1 MKSLVSVILLN
12 SFVLSKNEYIGTVV
26 RKSDEVYSQETF
38 EHFSNSSWTQ
48 KKDNLKIKETAGE
61 QGHVLEMD
69 MKMTGDE
76 TGILETNVA
85 LPGDCDNVAILYI
98 SFKIFL
104 SGYNHSLSSTFND
117 PNPDLKWSL
126 TNLRIPDSPEL
137 TLTNLANLMA
147 SEGEWVSYKMEV
159 HINMDSNYLLR
170 LEMKAG
176 MLSHQVL
183 QFANSFQLHSLG
195 GYNFNNNNVYQHNN
209 VTCFERKHNH
219 INCSKFKRDSD

>member
-38 EHFSNSSWTQ
+38 EHFSNSSWT
-48 KKDNLKIKETAGE
+48 KIDDILKIKETAGE

-104 SGYNHSLSSTFND
+104 SGKVTKQHFF
-117 PNPDLKWSL
+117 
-126 TNLRIPDSPEL
+126 
-137 TLTNLANLMA
+137 
-147 SEGEWVSYKMEV
+147 EV
-159 HINMDSNYLLR
+159 CL
-170 LEMKAG
+170 
-176 MLSHQVL
+176 
-183 QFANSFQLHSLG
+183 
-195 GYNFNNNNVYQHNN
+195 NNNRLSLL
-209 VTCFERKHNH
+209 EELL
-219 INCSKFKRDSD
+219 

>member
-12 SFVLSKNEYIGTVV
+12 SFVLSKHEYIGTVV

-69 MKMTGDE
+69 MKMNGDE

-104 SGYNHSLSSTFND
+104 SG
-117 PNPDLKWSL
+117 K
-126 TNLRIPDSPEL
+126 
-137 TLTNLANLMA
+137 
-147 SEGEWVSYKMEV
+147 
-159 HINMDSNYLLR
+159 
-170 LEMKAG
+170 
-176 MLSHQVL
+176 
-183 QFANSFQLHSLG
+183 
-195 GYNFNNNNVYQHNN
+195 
-209 VTCFERKHNH
+209 VT
-219 INCSKFKRDSD
+219 

>member
-38 EHFSNSSWTQ
+38 EHFSNSSWT
-48 KKDNLKIKETAGE
+48 KIDDILKIKETAGD

-98 SFKIFL
+98 SFKIFM
-104 SGYNHSLSSTFND
+104 SG
-117 PNPDLKWSL
+117 K
-126 TNLRIPDSPEL
+126 
-137 TLTNLANLMA
+137 
-147 SEGEWVSYKMEV
+147 
-159 HINMDSNYLLR
+159 
-170 LEMKAG
+170 
-176 MLSHQVL
+176 
-183 QFANSFQLHSLG
+183 
-195 GYNFNNNNVYQHNN
+195 
-209 VTCFERKHNH
+209 
-219 INCSKFKRDSD
+219 